1 MPSVCMPINCIRL
14 ILTIRPLFFVPRVRP
29 RQDADARFPQRELCG
44 APWGAHNAVD
54 EGPFAAFSGG
64 DAAPAGEYM
73 EV

>member
-1 MPSVCMPINCIRL
+1 MPINCIRL
-14 ILTIRPLFFVPRVRP
+14 ILTIRPLFFVPCVRP

-54 EGPFAAFSGG
+54 EGLFAAFSGG